1 MYRSTGNASSM
12 HVWLARYPDILL
24 PLECK
29 IPKFGHSCIHCVIQ
43 NSQLLRS
50 CVHYVIQNA
59 HFDLK
64 FKIRTLRLCEN
75 SLSGLWSWKSCIQ
88 CVCHYLIIPCM
99 RTMLVTRPDR
109 QQHDVGY
116 ICTYLIYTNGL
127 KLLYHS
133 TCHRNIY
140 SLWSPLM

>member
-1 MYRSTGNASSM
+1 MSMSHHISHICSTVTFYLRNIARIRRFIDQSACHNAVRSL
-12 HVWLARYPDILL
+12 V
-24 PLECK
+24 
-29 IPKFGHSCIHCVIQ
+29 
-43 NSQLLRS
+43 
-50 CVHYVIQNA
+50 
-59 HFDLK
+59 
-64 FKIRTLRLCEN
+64 
-75 SLSGLWSWKSCIQ
+75 LSGIDYCNGLLSSIPATQLDRVQRLQKLYMPMALYS
-88 CVCHYLIIPCM
+88 IPCM

-140 SLWSPLM
+140 SL